1 MPFRWRRKRRDA
13 DPITTRFLN
22 IPPLLLFRGI
32 PPRISALKY
41 QH

>member
-1 MPFRWRRKRRDA
+1 MLFRCRRQRDA
-13 DPITTRFLN
+13 DPITTRFLD
-22 IPPLLLFRGI
+22 IPLLLLFRGI